1 MERIKEGR
9 GYEIREINFYEDLP
23 PELQESIDKFISIVW
38 GRGIEDESESNRKK
52 TEVSGE

>member
-1 MERIKEGR
+1 MEKGI

-23 PELQESIDKFISIVW
+23 EELQESIDKFISIVW
-38 GRGIEDESESNRKK
+38 GRGIEDESESDSEK